1 MRNINKILKMASFYS
16 YAVSQVIDILDV
28 NRTLDTIMEK
38 VQNFVEKN
46 NFTEEQQKQL
56 SYKIIKMGQD
66 KFNKLVAP
74 YLKME
79 PVNLDINF
87 SIPGQGSISPM
98 FAIPFYLHDL
108 VHETSLPGSI
118 EKFEAKNKDGSGYS
132 LEELIEEQV
141 VASVSLSKGAVNQFG
156 VYIQSKIENITSQ
169 FDFNDE
175 ITNKVEDLEQKISTS
190 SDSQQ
195 IAEMENEAT
204 ELKKQRKSVYFPEL
218 QKVLQKFFQELR
230 NDVENVQNPKYK
242 AIAEKFVRFL
252 QQNYKSVDPD
262 SIQLWNTFGGN
273 AYQQANRLET
283 FSRMFVNKFFSQ
295 KQNYVSPDSPERES
309 QVQNKSE
316 GPIADLTDDYKMSLI
331 RRWYLAV
338 DQEVDNILE
347 QSRQLSFEF

>member
-1 MRNINKILKMASFYS
+1 MASFYS

-79 PVNLDINF
+79 PVNLDISF
-87 SIPGQGSISPM
+87 SIPGQGNLPPM

-108 VHETSLPGSI
+108 VHEASIPGSI
-118 EKFEAKNKDGSGYS
+118 KKFEKKDKEGSPYS
-132 LEELIEEQV
+132 LEELMEEQTIGAVSFGDPRIIPNQIEE
-141 VASVSLSKGAVNQFG
+141 
-156 VYIQSKIENITSQ
+156 YISRNLKFIKENELNPSDS
-169 FDFNDE
+169 FE
-175 ITNKVEDLEQKISTS
+175 EQKNI
-190 SDSQQ
+190 
-195 IAEMENEAT
+195 
-204 ELKKQRKSVYFPEL
+204 LFH
-218 QKVLQKFFQELR
+218 KFFEKFMNDIEQIQNIKHKNMSTKLFKYLR
-230 NDVENVQNPKYK
+230 NYLLLLHKSFSYDEEMSNDYNLEVLISDFLSYS
-242 AIAEKFVRFL
+242 EKF
-252 QQNYKSVDPD
+252 
-262 SIQLWNTFGGN
+262 I
-273 AYQQANRLET
+273 
-283 FSRMFVNKFFSQ
+283 NKFDYKNNSS
-295 KQNYVSPDSPERES
+295 SPNSP
-309 QVQNKSE
+309 QA
-316 GPIADLTDDYKMSLI
+316 PIADLTDDFKMSLI